1 MSRLDVLRSLL
12 RSTVLSAEHGL
23 ASIPGADG
31 VKRFFEQAAQG
42 LGRVVV
48 RDEQLT
54 AAVAR
59 GGDVSAATVSSG
71 RGCVRV
77 DVTFND
83 GELLRMSLWPEGTA
97 FAPLGAKELSF
108 RVEPDDLAQRGRSR
122 DVIGSIAAEI
132 ARTLWKPALARAP
145 RSSEPT
151 LVSSDRGRMVVDL
164 RSVPEVRWAMRQR
177 VYSALVELLRPRAIE
192 VGEGCLTLMLALE
205 GLTRR

>member
-1 MSRLDVLRSLL
+1 MDVLRSLL
-12 RSTVLSAEHGL
+12 RSTVRSAEQGF
-23 ASIPGADG
+23 ASLPISATL
-31 VKRFFEQAAQG
+31 RRLIEQSSLG
-42 LGRVVV
+42 LGRVIV
-48 RDEQLT
+48 RDEQMT

-77 DVTFND
+77 DVTYDD
-83 GELLRMSLWPEGTA
+83 GELLRMSLWPDGTA

-108 RVEPDDLAQRGRSR
+108 RCEPDELAQRTRGR
-122 DVIGSIAAEI
+122 DVIGAIAGEI

-145 RSSEPT
+145 RSTEPA
-151 LVSSDRGRMVVDL
+151 LVSSDRGRMICDL

-177 VYSALVELLRPRAIE
+177 VYSALVELLRPRSVE
-192 VGEGCLTLMLALE
+192 VGEGSLTLLLAIE